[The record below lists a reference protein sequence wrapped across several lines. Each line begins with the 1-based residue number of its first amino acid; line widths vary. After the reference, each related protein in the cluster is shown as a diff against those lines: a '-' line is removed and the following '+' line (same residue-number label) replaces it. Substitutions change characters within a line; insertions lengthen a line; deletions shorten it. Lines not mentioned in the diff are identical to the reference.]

1 MNNTKIFQKFSNE
14 VKELE
19 CKILETQKEI
29 RSKKAYIETLT
40 KEIEKYIIQ
49 WALDN
54 PIEVI
59 SYYMAKELD
68 VDTIYYKNDNN
79 YVELFEKSID
89 SISEYKNRY
98 ILINIDKLQQ
108 TIISVK
114 DICRH
119 YSNLLS
125 DKKTCIVLESLNNY
139 TLDLI
144 KESGKFIGDNNWDIE
159 YKALKNKE
167 YSNFI
172 YEIIQNNFIINELE
186 SSEDELIITQENIDS
201 LLNQSVEEL
210 ELNYS
215 PDNTFALYNKSDL
228 IGFIDLNIYINIEN
242 KHTLTINSFE
252 IFSKYRDLG
261 FGSKVISILK
271 DRYGLDIEGYS
282 YPDDKVVN
290 FWAINGADFDSCEN
304 CEENP
309 ACDGFEC
316 DEPLDYCFVIPSDK
330 I

>member
-19 CKILETQKEI
+19 CRILETKKEI
-29 RSKKAYIETLT
+29 RSKKTYLETLT

-54 PIEVI
+54 PIEAI
-59 SYYMAKELD
+59 SYCIAKELD
-68 VDTIYYKNDNN
+68 IDTIYYKNDNN
-79 YVELFEKSID
+79 YVELFEENIESF
-89 SISEYKNRY
+89 SEYKNRY
-98 ILINIDKLQQ
+98 ILINVNTLKQ

-114 DICRH
+114 DICKY
-119 YSNLLS
+119 YSNLLA

-139 TLDLI
+139 TLELI
-144 KESGKFIGDNNWDIE
+144 EESGKFIGDNSWNIE

-172 YEIIQNNFIINELE
+172 YEVIQNNFIINELE
-186 SSEDELIITQENIDS
+186 LSKDELVITQENVKH
-201 LLNQSVEEL
+201 LLNQYVEEL
-210 ELNYS
+210 ELDYS
-215 PDNTFALYNKSDL
+215 PDNTFAIYNKSDL
-228 IGFIDLNIYINIEN
+228 IGFIELGIYKNTEKYILN
-242 KHTLTINSFE
+242 LNSFE
-252 IFSKYRDLG
+252 IFSKHRDLG

-282 YPDDKVVN
+282 SPNDKSIN
-290 FWAINGADFDSCEN
+290 FWIINGADFNSCKN

-309 ACDGFEC
+309 ECDGFEC